1 MQTTEKEKFEKQII
15 VKGIRIEDHPT
26 VGPKLGIIDRK
37 GIWYNTLKRQWA
49 NIPDA
54 WETMTKIVSGERA
67 KITYTIRA
75 YTAKDGSKKSTNDI
89 VGFEKIIQKE
99 DEVKPVPAAESLS
112 GETLIPKPSN
122 QEMSPKQTCVKSA
135 TDLVVARI
143 GAGES
148 FEDVVI
154 VVMEEAK
161 RMFAVLREAW

>member
-1 MQTTEKEKFEKQII
+1 
-15 VKGIRIEDHPT
+15 
-26 VGPKLGIIDRK
+26 
-37 GIWYNTLKRQWA
+37 
-49 NIPDA
+49 
-54 WETMTKIVSGERA
+54 MTKIVSGERA

-75 YTAKDGSKKSTNDI
+75 YTANDGSKKSTNDI

-99 DEVKPVPAAESLS
+99 DEVKPVPAAASLS
-112 GETLIPKPSN
+112 GETLIPKPS
-122 QEMSPKQTCVKSA
+122 QDMSPKQTCVKSA